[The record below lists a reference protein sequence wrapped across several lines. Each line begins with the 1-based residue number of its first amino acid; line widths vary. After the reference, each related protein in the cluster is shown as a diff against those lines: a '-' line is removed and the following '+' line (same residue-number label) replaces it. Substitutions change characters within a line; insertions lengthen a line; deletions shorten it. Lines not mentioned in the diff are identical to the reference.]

1 MLVAMLAIASCGSKK
16 DPGGTGSGT
25 ATTADPGSGAKPVEP
40 DKPMTC
46 PAGNVVQDGKCVA
59 VITAE
64 KIDTVV
70 KQQTRIDDLA
80 KLLDKI
86 DAVSAPIEL
95 LGAFR
100 KLQEWKTLT
109 ETNADLKKIDDVVAT
124 LDNAVKTL
132 RTFKASL
139 NEASGRL
146 GNLKGELDRLMK
158 DTGAAKK
165 LEEVR
170 AQVSSQLKSTIEPL
184 ANQVADTI
192 KNALQPLMTQLEEVG
207 DIIIATCV
215 IAKRTGGAD
224 TKALCDKAKGLF
236 NAGTAFLTDLKDKPA
251 KLFDEV
257 YTELEKQLAQL
268 IDAESKKLLDA
279 AQVKVNEALKLPA
292 AGSGSQA
299 EAPAGSGSG
308 SAK

>member
-1 MLVAMLAIASCGSKK
+1 MRTIILMAMLAIASCGSKK
-16 DPGGTGSGT
+16 DPGGSGGGTGS
-25 ATTADPGSGAKPVEP
+25 AADPGSGAKPVEP

-46 PAGNVVQDGKCVA
+46 PAGSVVQDGKCVA

-64 KIDTVV
+64 KIDAVV

-86 DAVSAPIEL
+86 DIVSAPIEL

-100 KLQEWKTLT
+100 KLEEWKKLT
-109 ETNADLKKIDDVVAT
+109 ESSADLKKIDEVVAT

-139 NEASGRL
+139 GEASGKL

-158 DTGAAKK
+158 ETGAAKK
-165 LEEVR
+165 IEEVR

-184 ANQVADTI
+184 AAQVADTI
-192 KNALQPLMTQLEEVG
+192 KNALAPLTAQLEEVG
-207 DIIIATCV
+207 DIIIATCL
-215 IAKRTGGAD
+215 IAKRTGGDD

-236 NAGTAFLTDLKDKPA
+236 TAGTAFLNDLKDKPA
-251 KLFDEV
+251 KLFEEV
-257 YTELEKQLAQL
+257 YTELEKQLGLL

-279 AQVKVNEALKLPA
+279 AQVKVNEALKLP
-292 AGSGSQA
+292 
-299 EAPAGSGSG
+299 PAGSGSG

>member
-1 MLVAMLAIASCGSKK
+1 MRSIVPARKLAASVFPALLAIASCGGKK
-16 DPGGTGSGT
+16 DPGAGGGTGS
-25 ATTADPGSGAKPVEP
+25 DPGSAAKTVEP
-40 DKPMTC
+40 DKGMTC

-64 KIDTVV
+64 KIDAVV

-80 KLLDKI
+80 KVLDKI

-100 KLQEWKTLT
+100 KLDEWKKLT
-109 ETNADLKKIDDVVAT
+109 ESSSDLKKVDEVVEQ

-132 RTFKASL
+132 RTFRASL
-139 NEASGRL
+139 DEASARL

-158 DTGAAKK
+158 ETGAAKK

-170 AQVSSQLKSTIEPL
+170 AQVSSQLKTALEPL
-184 ANQVADTI
+184 AAQVADTI
-192 KNALQPLMTQLEEVG
+192 KNALAPLTQQLEEVG

-236 NAGTAFLTDLKDKPA
+236 NAGTAFLADLKDKPA
-251 KLFDEV
+251 KLYDEV
-257 YTELEKQLAQL
+257 YAELDKQLSQL

-279 AQVKVNEALKLPA
+279 AQAKVNDALKLPA
-292 AGSGSQA
+292 AGSGS
-299 EAPAGSGSG
+299 G

>member
-1 MLVAMLAIASCGSKK
+1 MLAIASCGSKK
-16 DPGGTGSGT
+16 DPGGGGGGTGT
-25 ATTADPGSGAKPVEP
+25 AADPGSATKPVEP

-46 PAGNVVQDGKCVA
+46 PAGNVVENGKCVA

-86 DAVSAPIEL
+86 DIVSAPIEL

-100 KLQEWKTLT
+100 KLEEWKKLT
-109 ETNADLKKIDDVVAT
+109 ETSTDLKKIDEVVEQ

-139 NEASGRL
+139 GEASGRL

-170 AQVSSQLKSTIEPL
+170 AQVSSQLKTALEPL
-184 ANQVADTI
+184 ANQVVDTI
-192 KNALQPLMTQLEEVG
+192 KNALAPLLAQLEEVG

-224 TKALCDKAKGLF
+224 TKTLCDKAKGLF
-236 NAGTAFLTDLKDKPA
+236 NAGTAFLADLKDKPA
-251 KLFDEV
+251 KLFEEV
-257 YTELEKQLAQL
+257 YTELEKQLVQL
-268 IDAESKKLLDA
+268 IDAESQKALAA
-279 AQVKVNEALKLPA
+279 AQTKVNEALKLPA
-292 AGSGSQA
+292 AGSGSA

>member
-1 MLVAMLAIASCGSKK
+1 MRTIVLMVVLAIASCGSKK
-16 DPGGTGSGT
+16 DPGAGGSGTGSS
-25 ATTADPGSGAKPVEP
+25 DPGSGAKPVEP

-80 KLLDKI
+80 KLLDKVE
-86 DAVSAPIEL
+86 AVSAPIEL

-100 KLQEWKTLT
+100 KLPEWKTMT
-109 ETNADLKKIDDVVAT
+109 ETSEDLKKVDELDGQ

-139 NEASGRL
+139 GEASGRL
-146 GNLKGELDRLMK
+146 GNLKGELDRLMTE
-158 DTGAAKK
+158 TGTAKK

-170 AQVSSQLKSTIEPL
+170 AQVSTQIKATMEPL

-192 KNALQPLMTQLEEVG
+192 KNALNPLLAELGEVS
-207 DIIIATCV
+207 DYIIAGCL
-215 IAKRTGGAD
+215 IAKRTVGNDA
-224 TKALCDKAKGLF
+224 KALCDKAKGLF
-236 NAGTAFLTDLKDKPA
+236 AAGQAFLEDLKDKPA
-251 KLFDEV
+251 KLFEEV
-257 YTELEKQLAQL
+257 YTELEKQLVQL
-268 IDAESKKLLDA
+268 IDAESKKALDL
-279 AQVKVNEALKLPA
+279 AQEKVNQALKLP
-292 AGSGSQA
+292 
-299 EAPAGSGSG
+299 PAGSGSG

>member
-1 MLVAMLAIASCGSKK
+1 MAMLAIASCGSKK
-16 DPGGTGSGT
+16 DPGGSGGGTGS
-25 ATTADPGSGAKPVEP
+25 AADPGSGAKPVEP

-64 KIDTVV
+64 KIDAVV

-86 DAVSAPIEL
+86 DIVSAPIEL

-100 KLQEWKTLT
+100 KLEEWKKLT
-109 ETNADLKKIDDVVAT
+109 ESSADLKKIDEVVAT

-139 NEASGRL
+139 GEASGKL

-158 DTGAAKK
+158 ETGAAKK
-165 LEEVR
+165 IEEVR

-184 ANQVADTI
+184 AAQVADTI
-192 KNALQPLMTQLEEVG
+192 KNALAPLTAQLEEVG
-207 DIIIATCV
+207 DIIIATCL
-215 IAKRTGGAD
+215 IAKRTGGDD

-236 NAGTAFLTDLKDKPA
+236 TAGTAFLNDLKDKPA
-251 KLFDEV
+251 KLFEEV
-257 YTELEKQLAQL
+257 YTELEKQLGLL

-279 AQVKVNEALKLPA
+279 AQVKVNEALKLPPTGSGSAA
-292 AGSGSQA
+292 AGSGS
-299 EAPAGSGSG
+299 
-308 SAK
+308 AK